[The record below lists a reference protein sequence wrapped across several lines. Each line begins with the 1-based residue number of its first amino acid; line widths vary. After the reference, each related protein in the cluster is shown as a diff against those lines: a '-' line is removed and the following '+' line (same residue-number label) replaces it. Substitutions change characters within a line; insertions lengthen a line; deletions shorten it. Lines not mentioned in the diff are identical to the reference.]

1 MYLQVAVTSMIS
13 SVREGAASDPCK
25 MKGGVLA
32 FRGAPSACR
41 LAQSLTGFVE
51 ATPKYG
57 SPHARIAKKNFI
69 ATGLLDLVMAAL
81 HQLKMGRPRA
91 DARMFAPPESL
102 RYPPLSSLA
111 NQQIISLI
119 ACPSHYGTS

>member
-1 MYLQVAVTSMIS
+1 MPPRSPKVLVS
-13 SVREGAASDPCK
+13 SNG
-25 MKGGVLA
+25 
-32 FRGAPSACR
+32 
-41 LAQSLTGFVE
+41 
-51 ATPKYG
+51 TPKYG

-69 ATGLLDLVMAAL
+69 ATGLSDLVMAAL
-81 HQLKMGRPRA
+81 HQLKMGRLRA